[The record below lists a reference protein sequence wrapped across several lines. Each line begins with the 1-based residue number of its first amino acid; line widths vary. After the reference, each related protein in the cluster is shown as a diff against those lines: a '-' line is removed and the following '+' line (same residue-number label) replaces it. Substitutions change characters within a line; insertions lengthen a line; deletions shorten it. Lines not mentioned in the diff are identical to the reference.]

1 MSKLFSH
8 FISMYIHEIKQI
20 SPDIADEELDVKLD
34 KNFAEWFENY
44 ISNEIVIL
52 IQQLKV

>member
-1 MSKLFSH
+1 
-8 FISMYIHEIKQI
+8 MYFHEIKQL

-44 ISNEIVIL
+44 VSNEIVML
-52 IQQLKV
+52 IQQLEF